1 MRHGNA
7 SGSSAAILLAGLLCP
22 GIARAAGG
30 GIEVVPDPFWLAV
43 LVVLF
48 AVLIWPVNR
57 LIFQPLFRVLDE
69 RSSLID
75 GARERAAE
83 TESEAESVLAR
94 YEAEVARAREEAGS
108 ERRGSLE
115 RARAEEQELA
125 RQARGE
131 AEAQL
136 DRARREIAAS
146 LEEARQG
153 LRPGAEELAREAA
166 QRILGRELA

>member
-7 SGSSAAILLAGLLCP
+7 SGSSAGILLAGLLAP
-22 GIARAAGG
+22 GVARAAGG

-48 AVLIWPVNR
+48 ALLIWPVNR
-57 LIFQPLFRVLDE
+57 LIFQPLFHVLDE
-69 RSSLID
+69 RSSRID
-75 GARERAAE
+75 GARARAAE

-94 YEAEVARAREEAGS
+94 YEAEVARVREEAGG
-108 ERRGSLE
+108 ERRSALE
-115 RARAEEQELA
+115 GARSEEQQLA

-136 DRARREIAAS
+136 DRARQEIAAAF
-146 LEEARQG
+146 EDARRG
-153 LRPGAEELAREAA
+153 LRPGAEDLAREAA